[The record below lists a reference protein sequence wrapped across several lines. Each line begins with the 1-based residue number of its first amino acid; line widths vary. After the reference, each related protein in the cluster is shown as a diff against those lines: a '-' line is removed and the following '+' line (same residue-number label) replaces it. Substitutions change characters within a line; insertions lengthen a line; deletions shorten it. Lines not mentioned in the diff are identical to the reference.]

1 MRFLDVFNEIQKGDY
16 ALTDEAVYHSLQN
29 GDELIPLYGGNKSHN
44 RTDRKISITA
54 KTKKGVPITVFW
66 GEGIIISLDGS
77 AGSMTYKCNEQ
88 FSLDKSYYMGLYF
101 LCFHRYSIRKF
112 VNILPAIFGR

>member
-54 KTKKGVPITVFW
+54 KTKKGVL
-66 GEGIIISLDGS
+66 GRGNY
-77 AGSMTYKCNEQ
+77 YKFGWQC
-88 FSLDKSYYMGLYF
+88 
-101 LCFHRYSIRKF
+101 RKHD
-112 VNILPAIFGR
+112 L